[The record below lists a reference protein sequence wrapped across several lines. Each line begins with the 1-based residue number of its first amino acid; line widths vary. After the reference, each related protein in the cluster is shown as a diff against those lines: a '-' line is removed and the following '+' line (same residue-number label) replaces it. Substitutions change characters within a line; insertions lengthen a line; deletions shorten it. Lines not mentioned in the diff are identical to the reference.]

1 MQDFDWLM
9 TSSPGAALRHMHAS
23 GVLARDLPEVHYL
36 YGVPQRAEH
45 HPEVDTGAHI
55 ELCLD
60 AAAALGLS
68 PAGRFAVLVH
78 DLGKGITDP
87 AKWPAHVDH
96 ETTGVPLVEQVCERF
111 GVPAHWREVA
121 LQVCELHLKAHTA
134 LSLRIQT
141 VLRLVDVTGMAHDAA
156 KREDFLGACEADARG
171 RLGRHDAPYPQGQ
184 YLREAAQVVANL
196 PHPDQEPRD
205 SLAWQHLHRARL
217 LAVQAVRT
225 RYLVA
230 STAQPDVCA

>member
-1 MQDFDWLM
+1 MRDFDWLM
-9 TSSPGAALRHMHAS
+9 AEHPGAQLHAMHAS

-87 AKWPAHVDH
+87 ATWPAHVDH
-96 ETTGVPLVEQVCERF
+96 ESTGVPLVEDVCQRF
-111 GVPAHWREVA
+111 NVPAHWRDVA
-121 LQVCELHLKAHTA
+121 LQVCALHLQVHTA
-134 LSLRIQT
+134 LSLRAQT
-141 VLRLVDVTGMAHDAA
+141 ILRLLDVTGIAQDAA

-171 RLGRHDAPYPQGQ
+171 RLGRQDKDYPQGQ
-184 YLREAAQVVANL
+184 YLREAAAAVAPL
-196 PHPDQEPRD
+196 PNPGEDDRGEKHWQE
-205 SLAWQHLHRARL
+205 LHRARL
-217 LAVQAVRT
+217 MAVQQVRT
-225 RYLVA
+225 KYLVA
-230 STAQPDVCA
+230 HKAQPGACT